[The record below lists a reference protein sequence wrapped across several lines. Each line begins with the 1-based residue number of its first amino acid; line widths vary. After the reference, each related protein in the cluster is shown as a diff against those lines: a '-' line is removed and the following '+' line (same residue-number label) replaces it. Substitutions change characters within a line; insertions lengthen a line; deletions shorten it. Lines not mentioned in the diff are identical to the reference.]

1 MYHRYEQET
10 ISIIP
15 TNLVLILLMRPCFAT
30 LNRLNSAD
38 FLVIFT
44 T

>member
-15 TNLVLILLMRPCFAT
+15 TNLVLILLMMPCCT
-30 LNRLNSAD
+30 LLNRLNSAD
-38 FLVIFT
+38 LLVIFT